1 MADAL
6 RVYNTYTDASNGEWG
21 ALDWQT
27 TPNVLTIGTQAN
39 GTGTARGIQFTGEYR
54 QRKLYGLWGY
64 LFWADD

>member
-1 MADAL
+1 MIPLYSTTATAF

-39 GTGTARGIQFTGEYR
+39 GTGRGGPF
-54 QRKLYGLWGY
+54 KLLSVVQYN
-64 LFWADD
+64 